1 MRRRRTAIGGLTVV
15 LVALAVALVAG
26 LTARSSQAAAQKG
39 KTITVWD
46 FFIGS
51 PKERAAF
58 NAVAQ
63 QWARKT
69 GNKVVNAGDV
79 DGSKDKFK
87 LSART
92 GRGPDIIQLP
102 HDNLGDVAAPGLLA
116 PQPTGFQVSRGLYDQ
131 VGLTAT
137 TYKGKLYGLPI
148 GRESYFLFYNKALV
162 QTPPK
167 TWTALIATAKRLT
180 TGDRYGFLW
189 DTGNFYYAYNWIRGY
204 GGYVFKVTKNGY
216 DASKLGINTPG
227 GIRGLKFI
235 QDLVTIHKL
244 TPASTNT
251 DIAEGSFK
259 SGKAAMIIDGPWA
272 VGGFRTAGIN
282 FGMAP
287 LPKLPNGKASAPF
300 VGVQAL
306 FVNKYSKNTKEAWDL
321 VRYLSTHLPMPLF
334 RASGRVPVLK
344 SAANSK
350 AVKNSAVAKAVVQA
364 SNNGEPMP
372 NIPAMGTV
380 WGPMGDQLQLL
391 VQGKTTPAA
400 AARAAQERI
409 ARAIQEQG
417 GG

>member
-1 MRRRRTAIGGLTVV
+1 MRRKTAYCGLTVV
-15 LVALAVALVAG
+15 LAALAVALVAG
-26 LTARSSQAAAQKG
+26 ITAGSSQAAPQKG
-39 KTITVWD
+39 KTITIWD
-46 FFIGS
+46 YFIGS
-51 PKERAAF
+51 PKERAAL
-58 NAVAQ
+58 NTVAQ

-102 HDNLGDVAAPGLLA
+102 HDNLGDIAAPGLVA
-116 PQPTGFQVSRGLYDQ
+116 PQPKGFVVSRGLYDK
-131 VGLTAT
+131 VGLTAV
-137 TYKGKLYGLPI
+137 TYKGALYGLPM
-148 GRESYFLFYNKALV
+148 GRESYFLFYNKAMV
-162 QTPPK
+162 RTPPK

-180 TGDRYGFLW
+180 SGDRYGFLW

-204 GGYVFKVTKNGY
+204 GGYVFKVTSKGY
-216 DASKLGINTPG
+216 DPTKLGINTPG

-235 QDLVTIHKL
+235 QDLVQVHHL

-259 SGKAAMIIDGPWA
+259 NGKAAMIIDGPWA
-272 VGGFRTAGIN
+272 VQGFRTAGVN
-282 FGMAP
+282 FGVAA
-287 LPKLPNGKASAPF
+287 LPTLPNGHPSAPF

-321 VRYLSTHLPMPLF
+321 VRYLSIHLPMPLF
-334 RASGRVPVLK
+334 KASGRVPVLK
-344 SAANSK
+344 SAAKSK
-350 AVKNSAVAKAVVQA
+350 LVQA
-364 SNNGEPMP
+364 SPVTRVVIQAANNGEPMP

-409 ARAIQEQG
+409 AKAIKEQSG
-417 GG
+417 G